1 MSYFQLHPNQCIQ
14 DSYVHSKVVSKY
26 HTYKILLFGV
36 KIIREKLAMLRQ
48 KTDLGLLKKSGE
60 WKGVKGRTCGSDEGL
75 MLKGRKLILR
85 QV

>member
-1 MSYFQLHPNQCIQ
+1 
-14 DSYVHSKVVSKY
+14 
-26 HTYKILLFGV
+26 
-36 KIIREKLAMLRQ
+36 MLRQ

-60 WKGVKGRTCGSDEGL
+60 WKGVKGRTCGPDEGL